1 MIRGNRAMW
10 SFFERK
16 TVGARDMA
24 ADHPAQVLLSDFTK
38 TDRQS
43 QQRTAQQLAQLWSGF
58 LEEFEGPR
66 PFLNAPQGRQNQY
79 LERLDRIVERS
90 RSRKDTELARFYF
103 SAAMLR
109 LYLEALR
116 TDDTAQEAV
125 ALSQCLVAL
134 IDEGRDRRSAA
145 AAA

>member
-1 MIRGNRAMW
+1 MIRGKRGMW

-24 ADHPAQVLLSDFTK
+24 TEHPAQVLLSDFTK
-38 TDRQS
+38 TDSQS

-58 LEEFEGPR
+58 LEEFGGPR
-66 PFLNAPQGRQNQY
+66 PFLNAPQGQQDQY

-90 RSRKDTELARFYF
+90 RLRKETELGRFYF

-116 TDDTAQEAV
+116 NGDTAQQAV
-125 ALSQCLVAL
+125 ALSRCLVAL
-134 IDEGRDRRSAA
+134 IDEGRDGRLAA